1 MAMSRPAPDG
11 ALDTVAGG
19 DPILRSMPTD
29 LGPLDRIVD
38 RAETLAGAWAAR
50 ARAST
55 TVGRE
60 RALLRMF
67 GVTGLDAAGRPLAW
81 SVVDR
86 YLSGGPGRLGGGIV
100 LPFAIALA
108 EYDLDPQRLALDV
121 ASGAVDLGL
130 EAGLLREAD
139 RRAIAEEEAR
149 RLIGAAV
156 ERIDANRTA
165 RMELIDVL
173 GEPGRPWVGAAIDE
187 PDLGGALLQARAAV
201 EAGADLLQIDVPIGR
216 ELSERLRRAGRDAPV
231 WQPRAGNTALDADL
245 LEQAPSG
252 SQRALGS
259 LRRDLDEAAAQR
271 RGYVRLGIVP
281 PALGIPESAVVAGF
295 ERIDVAVSD
304 PLAEIMDGHVAPDR
318 ALADHAFG
326 QSILTRAGVVVALG
340 AGPLVVG
347 PDLARGIP
355 SSPSSRAGRALALQL
370 VAVAIARGNGVPDD
384 QIVVGGLTPW
394 LAGEAEPVAF
404 AAGEIAL
411 RRALLPSIGFAF
423 VEPRPDDRRA
433 GELWPAIVATVQPS
447 GSTTAIL
454 RHAPGASEIRATRV
468 AAGVATELAAAL
480 AAPSLVGLALD
491 HARATAEAALR
502 TLDRL
507 ADDGWRAVIGDGPSE
522 AASLRLGADAVAE
535 RTDPF
540 DPLGR
545 ELGRVGLPG

>member
-1 MAMSRPAPDG
+1 MTS
-11 ALDTVAGG
+11 
-19 DPILRSMPTD
+19 D
-29 LGPLDRIVD
+29 LGPLDRIAD

-67 GVTGLDAAGRPLAW
+67 GVTGLDGAGRQLAG

-86 YLSGGPGRLGGGIV
+86 YLGGGPGRLGGGIV

-121 ASGAVDLGL
+121 ASGAVDLGF
-130 EAGLLREAD
+130 EGALLQEPE

-149 RLIGAAV
+149 RLIGAAI

-173 GEPGRPWVGAAIDE
+173 GEPHRPWVGAAIGE
-187 PDLGGALLQARAAV
+187 PDLAGALHEARLAV
-201 EAGADLLQIDVPIGR
+201 EAGAHLHQIDVPIGR

-231 WQPRAGNTALDADL
+231 WQPRPDTDRQDEDL
-245 LEQAPSG
+245 LEQAPTG
-252 SQRALGS
+252 SQRALGN
-259 LRRDLDEAAAQR
+259 LRLELDEAAARR
-271 RGYVRLGIVP
+271 RGYVRLSIVP
-281 PALGIPESAVVAGF
+281 PALGSPESAVVAGF

-304 PLAEIMDGHVAPDR
+304 PLAEIVDGHVAPDR
-318 ALADHAFG
+318 ALADHAFA
-326 QSILTRAGVVVALG
+326 QAILARAGVVVAIG

-370 VAVAIARGNGVPDD
+370 VAVAIARGNGLPDD
-384 QIVVGGLTPW
+384 QIVVGGLTRW
-394 LAGEAEPVAF
+394 LIGEGDPVAR

-411 RRALLPSIGFAF
+411 RRALLPSLGL
-423 VEPRPDDRRA
+423 VLEEPPAEDA
-433 GELWPAIVATVQPS
+433 VAAALWPALAAALQPS
-447 GSTTAIL
+447 GSTAAIL
-454 RHAPGASEIRATRV
+454 RRAPSAADLRATRV
-468 AAGVATELAAAL
+468 AASVAADRAASVEPSGLAGVARE
-480 AAPSLVGLALD
+480 

-507 ADDGWRAVIGDGPSE
+507 ADDGWRSVIGDGP
-522 AASLRLGADAVAE
+522 ADAIADALGADAVAE

-545 ELGRVGLPG
+545 ELSRVGQGG

>member
-1 MAMSRPAPDG
+1 
-11 ALDTVAGG
+11 
-19 DPILRSMPTD
+19 MPTD
-29 LGPLDRIVD
+29 LGPLDRILD

-81 SVVDR
+81 AVVDR
-86 YLSGGPGRLGGGIV
+86 YLSGGPGRLGGGVV

-149 RLIGAAV
+149 RLIGAAI

-165 RMELIDVL
+165 RAELIDVL
-173 GEPGRPWVGAAIDE
+173 GEPHRPWIGAAIDE
-187 PDLGGALLQARAAV
+187 PDLGGALQQARAAV
-201 EAGADLLQIDVPIGR
+201 DSGADLLQIEVPIGR
-216 ELSERLRRAGRDAPV
+216 ELSERLRQAGRDAPL
-231 WQPRAGNTALDADL
+231 WQPRAGAGPLGPEL

-304 PLAEIMDGHVAPDR
+304 PLAEIVDGHVAPDR

-326 QSILTRAGVVVALG
+326 QAILARAGVVVALG

-347 PDLARGIP
+347 PDIARGVP
-355 SSPSSRAGRALALQL
+355 SSPAARAGRALALQL
-370 VAVAIARGNGVPDD
+370 LAVAIARGNGLPDE
-384 QIVVGGLTPW
+384 QILVGGLTPW
-394 LAGEAEPVAF
+394 LAGETEPVAF
-404 AAGEIAL
+404 AVAETAL
-411 RRALLPSIGFAF
+411 RRALLPSVGLAF
-423 VEPRPDDRRA
+423 VEPRSDDRRA
-433 GELWPAIVATVQPS
+433 ADLWPALVAAVQPS
-447 GSTTAIL
+447 TMTIAIL
-454 RHAPGASEIRATRV
+454 RRSPSAQDIRSARVSAMV
-468 AAGVATELAAAL
+468 AAQLAGAIVPASLAGFAL
-480 AAPSLVGLALD
+480 G
-491 HARATAEAALR
+491 HARATADAALR

-507 ADDGWRAVIGDGPSE
+507 ADDGWRAVTGDSQGEVSG
-522 AASLRLGADAVAE
+522 LRLGADAVTE
-535 RTDPF
+535 RSDPF
-540 DPLGR
+540 DPLGG
-545 ELGRVGLPG
+545 ELGRVGLAR

>member
-1 MAMSRPAPDG
+1 MA
-11 ALDTVAGG
+11 
-19 DPILRSMPTD
+19 TD
-29 LGPLDRIVD
+29 LGPLDRILD
-38 RAETLAGAWAAR
+38 RAETLAGAWSAR

-60 RALLRMF
+60 RAMLRMF
-67 GVTGLDAAGRPLAW
+67 GVSGLDAAGHPLAW

-86 YLSGGPGRLGGGIV
+86 YLSGGPGRLGSGVV

-130 EAGLLREAD
+130 EAGLLGETD

-149 RLIGAAV
+149 RLVGAAI

-165 RMELIDVL
+165 RAELIDML
-173 GEPGRPWVGAAIDE
+173 GEPHRPWIGAAIDE
-187 PDLGGALLQARAAV
+187 PDLAGAIQQARAAV
-201 EAGADLLQIDVPIGR
+201 EAGADLLQIEVPIGR

-231 WQPRAGNTALDADL
+231 WQPREGTGRQDADL

-281 PALGIPESAVVAGF
+281 PALGVPESAVVAGF

-304 PLAEIMDGHVAPDR
+304 PLAEIIDGHVAPDR

-326 QSILTRAGVVVALG
+326 QAILARAGVTVAVG

-347 PDLARGIP
+347 PDIARGVP
-355 SSPSSRAGRALALQL
+355 SSPSARAGRALALQL
-370 VAVAIARGNGVPDD
+370 LAVAIARGNGLADD
-384 QIVVGGLTPW
+384 QILVGGLTSW
-394 LAGEAEPVAF
+394 LAGEAEPVAY
-404 AAGEIAL
+404 AAGEVAL
-411 RRALLPSIGFAF
+411 RRALLPSIGLAF
-423 VEPRPDDRRA
+423 VEPRADDRRA
-433 GELWPAIVATVQPS
+433 GDLWPALVAAIQPS
-447 GSTTAIL
+447 AATAAIL
-454 RHAPGASEIRATRV
+454 RRAPSAQDIRATRV
-468 AAGVATELAAAL
+468 AAAVAAELAGVSEPAGLAGAAL
-480 AAPSLVGLALD
+480 A
-491 HARATAEAALR
+491 HARATADAAMR

-507 ADDGWRAVIGDGPSE
+507 ADDGWRAVIGEVPTEESGM
-522 AASLRLGADAVAE
+522 RLGADAVAE
-535 RTDPF
+535 RSDPF
-540 DPLGR
+540 DPLGS
-545 ELGRVGLPG
+545 ELGPVGLTR